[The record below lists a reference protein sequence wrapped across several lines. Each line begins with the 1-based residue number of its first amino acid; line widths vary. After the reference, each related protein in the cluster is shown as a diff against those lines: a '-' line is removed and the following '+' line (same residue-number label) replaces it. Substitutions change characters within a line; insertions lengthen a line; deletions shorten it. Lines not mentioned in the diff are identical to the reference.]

1 RISRSCRRS
10 SFSLRR
16 RVSSLPTSSC
26 GPSSKSLCSCSERHR
41 LNVDLAMPRSFATRS
56 TLRPLVS
63 VSRTASRLNSFVNR
77 LCLFLLIATS
87 AIFHRGW
94 LSTFAGQ
101 VQWHCHGGSGLR
113 SPWRF
118 RRHPRGFDLR
128 PSRQSDEPESCQQK
142 GRSVS
147 VLCVLDP
154 PADHIGAR
162 CRGSCCKA
170 LKEALRTDPKTTQTT
185 MTSGTWNS
193 SASMSKGLWS
203 MQIRYGGMDRAPD
216 N

>member
-101 VQWHCHGGSGLR
+101 VHAASLVALAE
-113 SPWRF
+113 
-118 RRHPRGFDLR
+118 DLEQQLG
-128 PSRQSDEPESCQQK
+128 PSRRERHIAEFIDDQQLVAGELTLKAQQPFFVTRFEQFMDES
-142 GRSVS
+142 RRR
-147 VLCVLDP
+147 D
-154 PADHIGAR
+154 
-162 CRGSCCKA
+162 
-170 LKEALRTDPKTTQTT
+170 EANR
-185 MTSGTWNS
+185 
-193 SASMSKGLWS
+193 
-203 MQIRYGGMDRAPD
+203 
-216 N
+216 

>member
-1 RISRSCRRS
+1 RS

-101 VQWHCHGGSGLR
+101 VHAGHGP
-113 SPWRF
+113 SPARRF
-118 RRHPRGFDLR
+118 
-128 PSRQSDEPESCQQK
+128 PSTTRKPST
-142 GRSVS
+142 R
-147 VLCVLDP
+147 
-154 PADHIGAR
+154 
-162 CRGSCCKA
+162 
-170 LKEALRTDPKTTQTT
+170 KEADRGLLSVVLGAEMRKGPERRSMPGTRQLLRFAAGSKKYLAHGNAPMGSLTC
-185 MTSGTWNS
+185 
-193 SASMSKGLWS
+193 ASLVWPR
-203 MQIRYGGMDRAPD
+203 QAC
-216 N
+216 